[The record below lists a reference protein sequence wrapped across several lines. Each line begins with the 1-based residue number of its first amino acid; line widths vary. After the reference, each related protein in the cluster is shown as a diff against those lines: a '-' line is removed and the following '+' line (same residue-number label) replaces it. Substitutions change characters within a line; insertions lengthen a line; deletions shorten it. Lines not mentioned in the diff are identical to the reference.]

1 MPQRITAAIA
11 LLMMVSVLIARHTP
25 GGVFDFISFG
35 AMLCVIVCSIRKIGL
50 REIYLLFVSV
60 ILAALIF
67 LRLDT
72 AADAIQSGLR
82 QGAFLMAFILL
93 LTFLYETALKSP
105 SITACGQFMTRQP
118 PGRRF
123 VSLFFGSSVMSVLFN
138 LGVISLLTPLIQSGV
153 RASNPTDSL
162 NSIRERRQ
170 LVAVQRGVAWGI
182 LWSPT
187 ALAPLTLLD
196 LIPEIDRIRWISLGF
211 AMAFVV
217 MCIGWLEDRL
227 RFRSLKRRPQKIAS
241 PPLRAI
247 GFFMAAFC
255 WLLLLAV
262 LISEL
267 FDESIVYG
275 LMLSCPIMM
284 VGWLIAQQSGVRE
297 NAASNVVQSL
307 KEIVFDKLPQTL
319 AVSITLAC
327 AGFIGRAV
335 AALVPAEQFADLVGM
350 NSMPHFVFLSLIPLA
365 ILGASWMALSPIVA
379 AVFLG
384 SVFGGLASLPI
395 DPTLLA
401 LSISSGW
408 ALAMTASPIVTLVLL
423 MARMSGYSGTTLA
436 FSWNTAF
443 STACYGFIV
452 LSFWFL
458 TAGR

>member
-1 MPQRITAAIA
+1 
-11 LLMMVSVLIARHTP
+11 MMASVLIARHAP
-25 GGVFDFISFG
+25 GGVFDFISF
-35 AMLCVIVCSIRKIGL
+35 ASMLCVIAFSIREIGL
-50 REIYLLFVSV
+50 REIYLLLVSV
-60 ILAALIF
+60 VLAVLIF

-72 AADAIQSGLR
+72 ATVALQSGLR

-105 SITACGQFMTRQP
+105 SITVCGQFMTRQP
-118 PGRRF
+118 PGKRF

-153 RASNPTDSL
+153 RSSNPTDPL
-162 NSIRERRQ
+162 NDIRERRQ

-196 LIPEIDRIRWISLGF
+196 LMPEIDRIRWISLGF
-211 AMAFVV
+211 SMAFVV

-227 RFRSLKRRPQKIAS
+227 RFRSLKRRPQEIAK

-247 GFFMAAFC
+247 GFFIAAFC

-275 LMLSCPIMM
+275 VMLSCPIMM
-284 VGWLIAQQSGVRE
+284 IGWLLAQQSGLFE
-297 NAASNVVQSL
+297 NAANNVAQSL
-307 KEIVFDKLPQTL
+307 REIIFDKLPQTL
-319 AVSITLAC
+319 PVSITLAC

-350 NSMPHFVFLSLIPLA
+350 NSMPQFVFLSLIPLV
-365 ILGASWMALSPIVA
+365 ILIASWLALSPIVT

-384 SVFGGLASLPI
+384 SVFGSLAALPI

-401 LSISSGW
+401 LSISCGW
-408 ALAMTASPIVTLVLL
+408 ALAITGSPIVTLVLL
-423 MARMSGYSGTTLA
+423 MARMSGYSGRTLA
-436 FSWNTAF
+436 FSWNTGF
-443 STACYGFIV
+443 TISCYGFIV
-452 LSFWFL
+452 VSFWFF